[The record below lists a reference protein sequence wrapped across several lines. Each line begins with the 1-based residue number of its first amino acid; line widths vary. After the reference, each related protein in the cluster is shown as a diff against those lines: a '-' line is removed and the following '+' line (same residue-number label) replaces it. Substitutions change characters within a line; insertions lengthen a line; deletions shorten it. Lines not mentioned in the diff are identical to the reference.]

1 MKEKNKRNGR
11 NALVI
16 VDEVGKKGGHLK
28 RRICSVLEEVAAEF
42 VDAIGLGLGLR
53 MECELP
59 LGRVK
64 SYS

>member
-1 MKEKNKRNGR
+1 MNKRNGW

-28 RRICSVLEEVAAEF
+28 RRLRSVLEEVAAAF
-42 VDAIGLGLGLR
+42 VDAIGLGLRLG
-53 MECELP
+53 MERKLP

-64 SYS
+64 GYS